1 MQALS
6 LTYLQSSHPYFSFNI
21 LIKDKKPK
29 LKLQLDEIEI
39 KVLMDTGENITILQN
54 SWTPTWPLQKVFI
67 QYLENVSNKTKS
79 KMY

>member
-1 MQALS
+1 MDKTEIL
-6 LTYLQSSHPYFSFNI
+6 NI
-21 LIKDKKPK
+21 PRKPQIFWQTSIKDKKPK